1 MLDIVACIIFHTDF
15 TWMSPLLTE
24 IFSVVIILMYSD
36 DGKSPCY

>member
-1 MLDIVACIIFHTDF
+1 MLRHCSIYVFHTDF
-15 TWMSPLLTE
+15 TWMSLLLTK